1 MSDEIP
7 RVAYFVL
14 LLIALGGYLIVEFRA
29 NPGKSLRQ
37 MLAWGLIFLGLIAGF
52 GLWEDIRNDVAPRQI
67 VDGGRIELPKQD
79 DGHFYIDMRL
89 NGEAVEFMVDTGATQ
104 IALSPSDA
112 ERIGLDPETL
122 SYSQMVATANGTAF
136 AAPVR
141 IDSIKIGGI
150 TDRDVA
156 ASVTDAPM
164 DISLLGMSYL
174 SRFARVSFEGEVM
187 VLER

>member
-1 MSDEIP
+1 
-7 RVAYFVL
+7 
-14 LLIALGGYLIVEFRA
+14 
-29 NPGKSLRQ
+29 
-37 MLAWGLIFLGLIAGF
+37 
-52 GLWEDIRNDVAPRQI
+52 
-67 VDGGRIELPKQD
+67 
-79 DGHFYIDMRL
+79 MRL

-104 IALSPSDA
+104 IALSLSDA

-141 IDSIKIGGI
+141 IDSIEIGGI